1 MSYAQLL
8 ADFTSHA
15 DSEKAAGMR
24 KYMRDQFDFLGIPTP
39 LRRRL
44 AKPHLKQLRQTA
56 TIDWD
61 FIDSCWQCRYR
72 ELQYVA
78 LDYLAAVRD
87 RLVPDDVERIRRLAQ
102 TKSWWDTIDAIDQI
116 VGHIALQHPEV
127 NATLL
132 DWSTHEDFWLRRIA
146 IDHQLGRK
154 QETDAALLEQII
166 VNNLGQSE
174 FFITKAIGWALRDYS
189 KTDPTWVRGFI
200 DKYRSRL
207 AVLSVR
213 EGSKYL

>member
-1 MSYAQLL
+1 MSFSQLL
-8 ADFTSHA
+8 AGFTNQA

-24 KYMRDQFDFLGIPTP
+24 KYMRDQFDFLGIPTR
-39 LRRRL
+39 LRRSL
-44 AKPHLKQLRQTA
+44 AKDHLKALRQA
-56 TIDWD
+56 DVIDWD
-61 FIDSCWQCRYR
+61 FIDSCWQCPYR

-87 RLVPDDVERIRRLAQ
+87 RLVPNDVERIRRLAQ

-116 VGHIALQHPEV
+116 VGNIALRHPEV

-132 DWSTHEDFWLRRIA
+132 DWSTHEDYWLRRIA

-154 QETDAALLEQII
+154 HETDTVLLEQII
-166 VNNLGQSE
+166 VNNLEQSE

-189 KTDPTWVRGFI
+189 KTDPAWVKDFI

-207 AVLSVR
+207 AALSVR
-213 EGSKYL
+213 EGSKYI